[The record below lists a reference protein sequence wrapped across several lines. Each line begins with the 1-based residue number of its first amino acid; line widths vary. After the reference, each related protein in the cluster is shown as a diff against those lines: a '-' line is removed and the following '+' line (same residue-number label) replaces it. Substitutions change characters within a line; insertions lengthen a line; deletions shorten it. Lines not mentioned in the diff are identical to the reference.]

1 MAPLCAKQMLL
12 TEYGANPWLA
22 NHKGKTPQQAV
33 GGTRRHCKDVFKVS
47 PHHPQLHRIPW
58 SWPCVERSSD
68 MTASSP
74 ASHTE
79 GTALVYDRLV
89 VGL

>member
-1 MAPLCAKQMLL
+1 MAPVCAKQMLL

-47 PHHPQLHRIPW
+47 SHHPQIEPSLLRVEM
-58 SWPCVERSSD
+58 PCDSRC
-68 MTASSP
+68 AS
-74 ASHTE
+74 
-79 GTALVYDRLV
+79 
-89 VGL
+89 